1 MYFLCGDGEEEVV
14 KILASCRLNTV
25 SSNGAQNHSHA
36 FEDVEC
42 IIKFRLCYIEL
53 LYLVIYDQN

>member
-1 MYFLCGDGEEEVV
+1 MYLYRNGAGEVL

-25 SSNGAQNHSHA
+25 SSNDAPNRSHA

-42 IIKFRLCYIEL
+42 IIKFRLYYLEL
-53 LYLVIYDQN
+53 LYLVISDQN